1 MFSKSVC
8 YSVLT
13 ASKNDDDDTGLDN
26 HDDAGDDDG
35 TGVDNN
41 DDRDIIGWTDGLVP
55 SPT

>member
-13 ASKNDDDDTGLDN
+13 ASRNDDYDDDTGLR
-26 HDDAGDDDG
+26 HDV
-35 TGVDNN
+35 TGVGNN

-55 SPT
+55 CPA